1 MALNSLSCLIFGI
14 LFVAASDSVNSFI
27 GNSVTWLIP
36 VVGVVLIFN
45 GCHLLLA
52 CKREKP
58 ICPEILYFV
67 VGDIAWVVI
76 SVILIILGIVITSS
90 QGIVASLLI
99 AVMVGL
105 FGVLQ
110 VVGYKNLCIK
120 N

>member
-1 MALNSLSCLIFGI
+1 MKLLRATMALNSLSCLIFGI

-45 GCHLLLA
+45 GCHL
-52 CKREKP
+52 
-58 ICPEILYFV
+58 
-67 VGDIAWVVI
+67 
-76 SVILIILGIVITSS
+76 
-90 QGIVASLLI
+90 
-99 AVMVGL
+99 
-105 FGVLQ
+105 Q